1 MIRESVKQAMRD
13 FKSEGHTRQE
23 VADAFGVA
31 ISTVTNVCRGIA
43 PQKMASE
50 DRRSLTQAQHEKT
63 RADRENKAKEL
74 IASLG
79 FEYVGGYTM
88 TDSFVKIRCPK
99 CGCEFER
106 SMSSLRHSRL
116 PRCPRCVQIAKV
128 EALMIRA
135 DKRGQAEKLRNS
147 VRAKNEM
154 HRQEVEAEKAHP
166 CPVCGE
172 LTTRKVYCSKEC
184 ARKAGNAQQ
193 EARRRAKVKDALIDK
208 DITLKRLYERDHGT
222 CYLCGE
228 KCDWE
233 DKEERDGTII
243 CGDRYP
249 SVEHVIPLSK
259 GGEHSW
265 ENVRLAHRIC
275 NTRKRDRIPSTTSSL
290 TTSKSRT
297 AVSVSVNG

>member
-23 VADAFGVA
+23 VAKAFGV
-31 ISTVTNVCRGIA
+31 SLGSVTNVCRGIA
-43 PQKMASE
+43 PQKITLE
-50 DRRSLTQAQHEKT
+50 RHRSLTQAQHEKT

-79 FEYVGGYTM
+79 FEYVGGYTN
-88 TDSFVKIRCPK
+88 TDAFVKIRCPK
-99 CGCEFER
+99 CGCIFER

-116 PRCPRCVQIAKV
+116 PQCPRCVEVAKV
-128 EALMIRA
+128 EALMTKA
-135 DKRGQAEKLRNS
+135 DKRDQAEKLRNS

-154 HRQEVEAEKAHP
+154 HRQKVEAEKAHP
-166 CPVCGE
+166 CLVCGAI
-172 LTTRKVYCSKEC
+172 TTRKKYCSDECLNKANNSIKE
-184 ARKAGNAQQ
+184 AK
-193 EARRRAKVKDALIDK
+193 RRAKVKNALIDK
-208 DITLKRLYERDHGT
+208 DITLKRLYERDHGI
-222 CYLCGE
+222 CYLCGGR
-228 KCDWE
+228 CDWE

-243 CGDRYP
+243 CGNRYP

-275 NTRKRDRIPSTTSSL
+275 NARKRDRIPSTISSP

-297 AVSVSVNG
+297 AASVSVNG